1 MIEISKERKEAY
13 VEVLEIL
20 KHMNKKHVEKVPK
33 KLVEFFEDNSSTE
46 YKFDLDVPLK
56 EKKLKKETINLLAML
71 NLNYWCEDEE
81 HKKQLLTK
89 YHQNEI
95 KLQEELLEKYNY
107 DTLFKRR
114 KAPIIQKTETEQEWV
129 SLTEYKE
136 SFFRK
141 IINIIKKAIYRK
153 R

>member
-20 KHMNKKHVEKVPK
+20 KHMNKKYVD
-33 KLVEFFEDNSSTE
+33 KLPQKLIEFFKDNSSTE
-46 YKFDLDVPLK
+46 YKFILDIPIE

-81 HKKQLLTK
+81 HKKYLLAK

-95 KLQEELLEKYNY
+95 KIQEELLEKYKY
-107 DTLFKRR
+107 DNLFKT
-114 KAPIIQKTETEQEWV
+114 QETSTQTNPRSEDEWV
-129 SLTEYKE
+129 GITQYKQ

-153 R
+153 K

>member
-20 KHMNKKHVEKVPK
+20 KHMNKKYAEKVPK
-33 KLVEFFEDNSSTE
+33 KLVEFFKDNSSADYE
-46 YKFDLDVPLK
+46 FILDVPIE
-56 EKKLKKETINLLAML
+56 EKKLKKETLNLLAML

-107 DTLFKRR
+107 DNLFKIKKVQIKSNREVEN
-114 KAPIIQKTETEQEWV
+114 ETV

-141 IINIIKKAIYRK
+141 IINIIKRAIYRK

>member
-1 MIEISKERKEAY
+1 MY
-13 VEVLEIL
+13 VE
-20 KHMNKKHVEKVPK
+20 
-33 KLVEFFEDNSSTE
+33 KLPGKLIEFFKDNSSVE
-46 YKFDLDVPLK
+46 YKFTLDKPIE
-56 EKKLKKETINLLAML
+56 EKKLKKETLNLLAMI

-81 HKKQLLTK
+81 HKKHLLTK

-107 DTLFKRR
+107 DNLFKA
-114 KAPIIQKTETEQEWV
+114 KKVIIQANQNSGEDCVMPTKH
-129 SLTEYKE
+129 KE
-136 SFFRK
+136 SFFRR